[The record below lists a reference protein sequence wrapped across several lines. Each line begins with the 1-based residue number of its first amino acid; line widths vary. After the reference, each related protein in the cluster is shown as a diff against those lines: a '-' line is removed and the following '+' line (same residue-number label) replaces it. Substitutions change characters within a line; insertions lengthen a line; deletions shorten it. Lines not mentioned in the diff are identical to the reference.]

1 MIPDEHLKY
10 IISKYWDPEKNEV
23 ADHDFTQEALLAQ
36 LILDVRSSKPA
47 HPLRKFWWGPN

>member
-1 MIPDEHLKY
+1 MIPNEHLKY

-47 HPLRKFWWGPN
+47 HPPRKFWWGPN